1 MTPRRVVKLVD
12 LSIPV
17 DADTPIYP
25 GDPEP
30 RFCLA
35 HTIANH
41 GFNVSRME
49 MSSHCGTHC
58 DAPFHFLED
67 GARIDELPLEMFVG
81 CGVVIDVR
89 RLEAHETI
97 EQQILEP
104 YGHKLGPGAIA
115 MLQTGW
121 SARLDTATYFDHP
134 FLSEAACRWLLDRGV
149 RTIGI
154 DAMNIDETTDGPID
168 RAAFPCHRE
177 ICAAG
182 GVIIENLAN
191 LDAIDFEDPL
201 ISVLPLRYVGG
212 DGAPAR
218 AVAMQLAGPA
228 QG

>member
-1 MTPRRVVKLVD
+1 VTLQGICKLVD
-12 LSIPV
+12 LSIPI
-17 DADTPIYP
+17 DRDTPVYP

-49 MSSHCGTHC
+49 MASHCGTHC
-58 DAPFHFLED
+58 DAPFHFVED
-67 GARIDELPLEMFVG
+67 GARIDELPLEMFIG
-81 CGVVIDVR
+81 RGVVIDVR
-89 RLEAHETI
+89 GLGPHQPI
-97 EQQILEP
+97 ELQALEP
-104 YGHKLGPGAIA
+104 YRHTLRPGVIA
-115 MLQTGW
+115 MLYTGW
-121 SARLDTATYFDHP
+121 SARLNTNTYFDHP
-134 FLSEAACRWLLDRGV
+134 YLSEAACRWLLDHGV

-154 DAMNIDETTDGPID
+154 DAMNIDETTDAAID

-177 ICAAG
+177 ICTAG

-201 ISVLPLRYVGG
+201 ISVLPLRFIGG

-218 AVAMQLAGPA
+218 AVAIQLGRT
-228 QG
+228 